1 MILCDISSKCL
12 IVSNNDYLF
21 CLISFKGTRENAAL
35 CIPSC
40 NKSANCKM
48 VDGYIYAFVQWNNFQ

>member
-1 MILCDISSKCL
+1 MKSYIYIASEAPLQFLC
-12 IVSNNDYLF
+12 
-21 CLISFKGTRENAAL
+21 FKGTKEKAAL

-48 VDGYIYAFVQWNNFQ
+48 VDGHIYAFVQWNNFQ